1 MNLEEFI
8 KESISNIIR
17 GVECS
22 QKELENT
29 LIEIHKKSVDTIE
42 SELAKIYK
50 EEISEIKNDTKKQL
64 LEIVS
69 EMKQTKDAILNEME
83 PTIIQR
89 LLSGMTAI
97 ILVIGLIV
105 GYLINFLIYDKRI
118 TDYQTQNSK
127 LLASNQELQRWQ
139 IPENLKYKEKDSKT
153 NQESRYMILPK
164 STHNLTDGTK
174 LYQIY
179 NGGL

>member
-1 MNLEEFI
+1 MTDGSQTLINLANSA
-8 KESISNIIR
+8 KA
-17 GVECS
+17 S

-42 SELAKIYK
+42 
-50 EEISEIKNDTKKQL
+50 SEIKNDTKKQL

-69 EMKQTKDAILNEME
+69 EMKQTKDAILNEMK

-97 ILVIGLIV
+97 ILIIGLIA
-105 GYLINFLIYDKRI
+105 GYLINFFIYDKRI

-127 LLASNQELQRWQ
+127 LLASNQELQKWQ
-139 IPENLKYKEKDSKT
+139 IPENLKYEETDSKT
-153 NQESRYMILPK
+153 NRDSRYMILPK

-179 NGGL
+179 NGRL

>member
-1 MNLEEFI
+1 MTDGSQTLTNLANSA
-8 KESISNIIR
+8 KA
-17 GVECS
+17 S

-42 SELAKIYK
+42 SELTKIYE
-50 EEISEIKNDTKKQL
+50 EEISEIKNDTKRQL

-127 LLASNQELQRWQ
+127 LLASNQELQKWQ

>member
-1 MNLEEFI
+1 MTDCSQTLTNLANSA
-8 KESISNIIR
+8 KA
-17 GVECS
+17 S

-42 SELAKIYK
+42 SELAKIYE

-69 EMKQTKDAILNEME
+69 EMKQTKETILNEMR
-83 PTIIQR
+83 PAIIQR

-105 GYLINFLIYDKRI
+105 GYLINFLIYDNRI
-118 TDYQTQNSK
+118 TDYQTQHSK
-127 LLASNQELQRWQ
+127 LLASNQELQKWQ

>member
-1 MNLEEFI
+1 MTDGSQTLINLANSA
-8 KESISNIIR
+8 KA
-17 GVECS
+17 S

-42 SELAKIYK
+42 SELAKIYE

-69 EMKQTKDAILNEME
+69 EMKQTKETILNEMK
-83 PTIIQR
+83 PAIIQR

-97 ILVIGLIV
+97 ILVIGLIL
-105 GYLINFLIYDKRI
+105 GYLINFLIYYKRI

-127 LLASNQELQRWQ
+127 LLASNQELQKWQ
-139 IPENLKYKEKDSKT
+139 IPENLKYEEKDSKT
-153 NQESRYMILPK
+153 NQDSRYMILPK

-179 NGGL
+179 NGRL